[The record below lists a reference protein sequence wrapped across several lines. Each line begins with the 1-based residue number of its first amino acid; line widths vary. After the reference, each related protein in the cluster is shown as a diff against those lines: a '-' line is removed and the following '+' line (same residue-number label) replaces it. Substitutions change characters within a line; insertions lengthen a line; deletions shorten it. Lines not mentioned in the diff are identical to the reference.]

1 MPRVGAR
8 AKYEALRHSIPSD
21 LQHDHFDWSNQIL
34 LGSGGF
40 ASVSSLPLLD
50 SGARVAVKKESQ
62 ADNYEHEVLVMNH
75 LTMSKHKDREPYI
88 TQLLGSFRHVLPSG
102 EVELYTVQVGTLLCF
117 RCLDV

>member
-40 ASVSSLPLLD
+40 ASFSSLPLLD
-50 SGARVAVKKESQ
+50 SGARVAVKKEYQ

-75 LTMSKHKDREPYI
+75 LTMSKHKDPEPYI